1 MPINRPDNFCYDIV
15 VEPVS
20 SLSSN
25 NEFDSIGDITP
36 ISGTNCKTESSAL
49 LLDTYGS
56 AAAAY
61 SVRLLRSDYSGPCCR
76 IRRDAD
82 NDELDIGFD
91 VNGNFDEAALSDFVD
106 AGTATVSIW
115 YDQSGNSYNA
125 SAAATNQP
133 QIYTSGTVSKE
144 NGIVALKFD
153 GTNDY
158 LNNPDLATVQPNT
171 VSFVA
176 TARGQDYF
184 YDGDD
189 DTSRQVAYV
198 GSGFYLA
205 YAGSTQFSDTA
216 YQNGLQTGQFIV
228 YDNQDG
234 AFFING
240 QGENS
245 GVPFG
250 ARVLNGIDIGQR
262 FSDTSQ
268 LLGTFQELIF
278 WNSDLRESRLKIE
291 ADVNNYYSIY

>member
-56 AAAAY
+56 ATAAY

-106 AGTATVSIW
+106 TGTATVSIW
-115 YDQSGNSYNA
+115 FDQSGNSYNA
-125 SAAATNQP
+125 SVAAANQP

-153 GTNDY
+153 GVNHY
-158 LNNPDLATVQPNT
+158 LNNDSMNTTQPTT

-176 TARGQDYF
+176 TARGTDYF

-189 DTSRQVAYV
+189 SVFRNVAYV
-198 GSGFYLA
+198 SANQYAA
-205 YAGSTQFSDTA
+205 YAGSTQFIDVP
-216 YQNGLQTGQFIV
+216 YVNGQQTGQFIV
-228 YDNQDG
+228 YDDQDG
-234 AFFING
+234 AFFVNNVG
-240 QGENS
+240 QGS
-245 GVPFG
+245 GVPLG
-250 ARVLNGIDIGQR
+250 GRILNGIDIAQR
-262 FSDTSQ
+262 FTDNSR